1 MPLHRSSTDSR
12 IAGVCGGLAEY
23 LGWGSG
29 RVRLMWVLAT
39 LFTAFSGVIVYLVLW
54 FLMPLDEPPENTY
67 GETYY
72 QPWKK

>member
-1 MPLHRSSTDSR
+1 MSLHRSSKDSR

-29 RVRLMWVLAT
+29 RVRLAWVLMT
-39 LFTAFSGVIVYLVLW
+39 IFTAFSGVIVYLILW
-54 FLMPLDEPPENTY
+54 FLMPLDEPPRNTY
-67 GETYY
+67 SETFY

>member
-29 RVRLMWVLAT
+29 RVRLIWVLAT
-39 LFTAFSGVIVYLVLW
+39 LFTAFSGVIVYFILW
-54 FLMPLDEPPENTY
+54 FLMPLDEPPTQPY
-67 GETYY
+67 SETYY